1 MGNSCATWQ
10 GGLTFEMMQD
20 GPRFVID
27 GPEEFGGRNQGPT
40 PKNLLLSALIG
51 CTGMDVVSILDKM
64 KVRDFGL
71 RLTAEGELTDEHP
84 RTFSSIRII
93 YRFTGMD
100 LPEDKLEQAV
110 SLSMEKYC
118 GVAAMFTSTTELGY
132 EIIIDEMD
140 S

>member
-1 MGNSCATWQ
+1 MENSCATWQ

-20 GPRFVID
+20 GHRFVID
-27 GPEEFGGRNQGPT
+27 GPEEFGGRNLGPR

-71 RLTAEGELTDEHP
+71 RLTAEGELTEEHP

-100 LPEDKLEQAV
+100 LPEDKLEHAV

-118 GVAAMFTSTTELGY
+118 GVAAMFASTTELGY